1 MTTQEQLHEMA
12 REIEDVIVV
21 TTSGEGKERLYSA
34 KAMAHPGNVHTF
46 EHRANAVIAMAKDLL
61 FFEGVDHE
69 RVLVVEIGPR
79 DRIVRIFIPGF
90 CPHIQVKA
98 SSLVHV
104 WLAKCRIDLGI
115 ENRRLNE
122 NQEAL
127 YKLTSKGIIRNRN

>member
-12 REIEDVIVV
+12 DEIDDVIVV
-21 TTSGEGKERLYSA
+21 TATGEGKGRLYSA
-34 KAMAHPGNVHTF
+34 KAMAHPGNVHTSP
-46 EHRANAVIAMAKDLL
+46 HRANAVIAMAKDLL

-79 DRIVRIFIPGF
+79 DRIVRIFLPGF

-104 WLAKCRIDLGI
+104 WLSKCMASEVACG
-115 ENRRLNE
+115 RRLNE

-127 YKLTSKGIIRNRN
+127 YKLTSKSV